1 MFHLFSFNVTGRV
14 VILSADF
21 HKQSKEALESFQ
33 SDGTDLVVGRACFG
47 ECNLLNVS
55 NLNFEKNQEIVVFH
69 ASLPMCIICFS
80 NSSRSERAE
89 FLIFTR

>member
-21 HKQSKEALESFQ
+21 RKQSKSALKWFQ

-55 NLNFEKNQEIVVFH
+55 NLNFGKI
-69 ASLPMCIICFS
+69 SG
-80 NSSRSERAE
+80 NSSGLCQSSYVHYLFFE
-89 FLIFTR
+89 LFTV

>member
-55 NLNFEKNQEIVVFH
+55 NLNFGKI
-69 ASLPMCIICFS
+69 LG
-80 NSSRSERAE
+80 NSSGLCQSSYVHYLFFE
-89 FLIFTR
+89 LFTV

>member
-55 NLNFEKNQEIVVFH
+55 NLNFEKK
-69 ASLPMCIICFS
+69 SG
-80 NSSRSERAE
+80 NSSVSCKPSDVHYLLFEL
-89 FLIFTR
+89 FPV